1 MLKVHDIRREFLDF
15 FAQNAHEVVQSSS
28 LVPHNDPTLMFTN
41 SGMVQFKNV
50 FTGIESRSYSRAAS
64 SQKSVRAGGKHND
77 LDNVGYTARH
87 HTFFEMLGNFSFGD
101 YFKEEAI
108 SYAWTFLTS
117 ILSLPKEKLYVT
129 VYHEDEQAAGYWK
142 KIAGLNDDRI
152 IRIKTSDNFW
162 SMGDTGPCGPC
173 SEIFYDH
180 GEKIWGGLPG
190 TLDENGDRFIEIWN
204 LVFMQ
209 FEQLEDGSRLTLP
222 KPSIDTGMGLE
233 RIAAVLQ
240 GVHNNYEI
248 DLFRNLIEAI
258 SDISKISV
266 HDGNIASFRVIA
278 DHLRSVAFL
287 IADGVMPSNEGR
299 GYVLRRIMRRALRHI
314 HQIGSTDLVMHKL
327 VSSLANEMGA
337 AYPELNRAELL
348 IKETIYQEETKFQTT
363 LSRGLKLLDDA
374 TESLGQNDVLSGAV
388 AFSLYDTYGF
398 PLDLTV
404 DILKSK
410 NLQVDI
416 PAFDLEMQKQKE
428 KARNAWKGSGDKKTE
443 ALWYEILDQHGAT
456 EFVGYDNHV
465 CEAIILAIIAQDNL
479 NLIITNQTPFYA
491 ESGGQVGDRGFIS
504 IKSKLQVEVIET
516 RKYLGKI
523 HAHVV
528 KSNNMKVGDVVQL
541 AINEKYRQE
550 IKRNHSATHILH
562 HVLRDLL
569 GNHIVQKGSLV
580 TNEYLRFDFSHPKS
594 LSVDDLRA
602 IESTVN
608 QCIME
613 NNPVNIKSMSI
624 DDAMASGAMAL
635 FGEKYDAEVRVIK
648 MGQSIELCGGTH
660 VTRTGDI
667 GAFRILS
674 ESSIASGV
682 RRIEAITGSYA
693 LDYAQSHKITI
704 DSAADMLK
712 AHEKEL
718 LNKIEALMLE
728 KKHHEKEIKDLK
740 RQLLQGDVVAHD
752 ELSEVISDDVTLLVK
767 IRDNLAPQDIREYVD
782 SKRSKPGHAVFAASK
797 FEGKATLVIGLSK
810 DLAAKSNAAD
820 LVKEACIIAG
830 GQGGGGR
837 NDVAQ
842 AGGYDFSKI
851 DLALSLIKEKLR
863 NV

>member
-1 MLKVHDIRREFLDF
+1 
-15 FAQNAHEVVQSSS
+15 
-28 LVPHNDPTLMFTN
+28 
-41 SGMVQFKNV
+41 
-50 FTGIESRSYSRAAS
+50 
-64 SQKSVRAGGKHND
+64 
-77 LDNVGYTARH
+77 
-87 HTFFEMLGNFSFGD
+87 
-101 YFKEEAI
+101 
-108 SYAWTFLTS
+108 
-117 ILSLPKEKLYVT
+117 
-129 VYHEDEQAAGYWK
+129 
-142 KIAGLNDDRI
+142 
-152 IRIKTSDNFW
+152 
-162 SMGDTGPCGPC
+162 
-173 SEIFYDH
+173 
-180 GEKIWGGLPG
+180 
-190 TLDENGDRFIEIWN
+190 
-204 LVFMQ
+204 
-209 FEQLEDGSRLTLP
+209 
-222 KPSIDTGMGLE
+222 
-233 RIAAVLQ
+233 
-240 GVHNNYEI
+240 
-248 DLFRNLIEAI
+248 
-258 SDISKISV
+258 
-266 HDGNIASFRVIA
+266 
-278 DHLRSVAFL
+278 
-287 IADGVMPSNEGR
+287 
-299 GYVLRRIMRRALRHI
+299 
-314 HQIGSTDLVMHKL
+314 
-327 VSSLANEMGA
+327 
-337 AYPELNRAELL
+337 
-348 IKETIYQEETKFQTT
+348 
-363 LSRGLKLLDDA
+363 
-374 TESLGQNDVLSGAV
+374 
-388 AFSLYDTYGF
+388 
-398 PLDLTV
+398 
-404 DILKSK
+404 
-410 NLQVDI
+410 
-416 PAFDLEMQKQKE
+416 
-428 KARNAWKGSGDKKTE
+428 
-443 ALWYEILDQHGAT
+443 
-456 EFVGYDNHV
+456 
-465 CEAIILAIIAQDNL
+465 
-479 NLIITNQTPFYA
+479 
-491 ESGGQVGDRGFIS
+491 
-504 IKSKLQVEVIET
+504 
-516 RKYLGKI
+516 
-523 HAHVV
+523 
-528 KSNNMKVGDVVQL
+528 
-541 AINEKYRQE
+541 
-550 IKRNHSATHILH
+550 
-562 HVLRDLL
+562 
-569 GNHIVQKGSLV
+569 VQKGSLV